1 MHGTRRRQQH
11 AWNDVQLQTHTEGD
25 ADDSQSKHDTAGLK
39 VLNSVFLCVFN
50 TVQYLLPW

>member
-11 AWNDVQLQTHTEGD
+11 AWNDAQLQTHTEGD
-25 ADDSQSKHDTAGLK
+25 ADDSQSKHDTVGLK